1 MASYLLLLD
10 ALETPKSDLG
20 EQLSRSGFVFRIAR
34 DVESAA
40 DLLERA
46 PAALIVIRAGD
57 VTAIDLSAALRK
69 LCSVPIV
76 VVCANH
82 SKALAIQC
90 LEAGADSVL
99 PECLPRRELAG
110 RIDALLRSRNAAP
123 RLKPRRREV
132 HRIADLVVNPK
143 AHVVTKAGRRLS
155 LTRTEFRLL
164 AALARREGELVSAAD
179 LLTEVWG
186 DTWPGRSDN
195 LRLYIRRLRQKL
207 EDDHRQ
213 PRLILNQRRVGY
225 RLQGPLLVTKEK
237 IW

>member
-1 MASYLLLLD
+1 MESYLLLVD
-10 ALETPKSDLG
+10 ALEAPTTDLASELRRG
-20 EQLSRSGFVFRIAR
+20 GSVVRIAR
-34 DVESAA
+34 DMDGAA
-40 DLLERA
+40 DLLRRA
-46 PAALIVIRAGD
+46 PPALMVLRAGD
-57 VTAIDLSAALRK
+57 VTAIDLCRALRT
-69 LCSVPIV
+69 LSDRPIV
-76 VVCANH
+76 VVCASH

-90 LEAGADSVL
+90 LEAGADSVFPEL
-99 PECLPRRELAG
+99 PPRREFAA
-110 RIDALLRSRNAAP
+110 RIDALLRSRTAAH
-123 RLKPRRREV
+123 RVTSRRDV
-132 HRIADLVVNPK
+132 YCAADLVVN
-143 AHVVTKAGRRLS
+143 AHARVVTKGGRRLS

-164 AALARREGELVSAAD
+164 AALARRAGRLVSVAD

-186 DTWPGRSDN
+186 DTGPVCSDN